1 MGISGGRLMLG
12 YTVEDIYRMMAAISL
27 ANSYVPPNAVN
38 DEVREGLHNASNF
51 LEGLLVEGHIQ

>member
-1 MGISGGRLMLG
+1 MLG